1 MGKHKSD
8 LVTTGSWNKN
18 QDVKDLVLHFDFGGQ
33 ECQILGT
40 RQRKLSVLVTDTE
53 KGGIRESSI
62 CKSNDEEIDSG
73 IYSFNKYLGST
84 YSANNSYYKC
94 WRHNSEK
101 INSSWQWWGCWVELS
116 EHRKASADICSVSK
130 MSIYRDVAISVKF
143 EVTLWTHQ
151 RHRNRRTR
159 DLNEKEKKKATIEMR
174 VVWGGISVAECH
186 GEERDSLNLENNRSS
201 REVTGCENWRKKWL
215 HLTWRR
221 LSLILKRFELF
232 SMPYYS
238 LKSILNS
245 DFPRILPRIPHYN
258 ESVYL
263 LRLLLAGTISQTF

>member
-40 RQRKLSVLVTDTE
+40 RQRKLNVLVTNTE
-53 KGGIRESSI
+53 KGGIRENSI
-62 CKSNDEEIDSG
+62 CKSNDEETDSG

-116 EHRKASADICSVSK
+116 EHRKASADICSVFK
-130 MSIYRDVAISVKF
+130 MSIGVLELQYDVAEK
-143 EVTLWTHQ
+143 TRRPKQ
-151 RHRNRRTR
+151 RYKRWSH
-159 DLNEKEKKKATIEMR
+159 LCKI
-174 VVWGGISVAECH
+174 WGYTV
-186 GEERDSLNLENNRSS
+186 NSS
-201 REVTGCENWRKKWL
+201 KT
-215 HLTWRR
+215 
-221 LSLILKRFELF
+221 
-232 SMPYYS
+232 
-238 LKSILNS
+238 
-245 DFPRILPRIPHYN
+245 
-258 ESVYL
+258 
-263 LRLLLAGTISQTF
+263 